1 MITKESIENLS
12 QRLNI
17 VDIIENYIEV
27 KKQGSSFVCI
37 CPFHADKN
45 PSMHINPTKGFYHC
59 FACKAGGDAF
69 KFVMDYEKLSFADA
83 VEKVASL
90 SNFTLSYTKEKQE
103 NKKEL
108 KSILPSLNAY
118 FKDNLKH
125 HKEILTYL
133 YQRALNDKDIAK
145 FELGFAGASED
156 SIRLLQNQKIPLE
169 DAMSV
174 GALKKDENNEF
185 YASFIWRITFPI
197 YDHKDLLVGF
207 GGRTLN
213 PNAPAKNV
221 NSPQN
226 ILFDKSRIFYAF
238 NIAKENIAKKKEI
251 IVCEG
256 YMDAIAF
263 HKAGFNN
270 AVAVLGTALTEH
282 HLPLIR
288 RYDAKVILCFDND
301 EAGLKAATRSAF
313 LLSTNKIDGKVAIL
327 QGGKDPAELVAKNES
342 AKLHNILD
350 EGIELGEF
358 YIRRLI
364 STHSIISALDKQ
376 KALETI
382 QKFTFNLEPLVAN
395 SYTSLVSNLLKV
407 DEKFIV
413 LSQNSKKTIQTP
425 LISQNKYNFPKEK
438 IHIAELELIAFLKQH
453 PDICNDF
460 KQISDSVC
468 FKHKILLDKIL
479 EKKGYEDSDIREFE
493 NKNIRKNL
501 NYSEFLL
508 GICKVNLAFLNNVKI
523 KNSTLALKKQLFTLI
538 DKNLNLYFFIM
549 EAAVSYFTPK
559 SEKRKIKKNEHLQ
572 CLNLHISLN
581 EDLIKTCKVQGKKI
595 GFKMEF
601 DSQNALENAKKSLK
615 DKQLDMVCL

>member
-59 FACKAGGDAF
+59 FACKVGGDAF

-125 HKEILTYL
+125 HKEVLTYL

-213 PNAPAKNV
+213 PNVPAKYV

-238 NIAKENIAKKKEI
+238 NIAKENIAQKKEI

-270 AVAVLGTALTEH
+270 AVAVLGTALTEY

-342 AKLHNILD
+342 TKLHNILD

-364 STHSIISALDKQ
+364 STHSIISVLDRQ

-407 DEKFIV
+407 DEKFII

-425 LISQNKYNFPKEK
+425 LISQNKYNFHKEK

-493 NKNIRKNL
+493 SKNIRKNL

-508 GICKVNLAFLNNVKI
+508 GICKVNLAFLNNIKI

-538 DKNLNLYFFIM
+538 NKNLNLL
-549 EAAVSYFTPK
+549 
-559 SEKRKIKKNEHLQ
+559 IKNLNTEELNNFLKEYLSFLKYEKNEEILQ
-572 CLNLHISLN
+572 QSFRNLNGIFGN
-581 EDLIKTCKVQGKKI
+581 KNFTAYDL
-595 GFKMEF
+595 GFSTQDNDEPF
-601 DSQNALENAKKSLK
+601 
-615 DKQLDMVCL
+615 

>member
-27 KKQGSSFVCI
+27 KKQGSSFVCV

-83 VEKVASL
+83 VEKVANL
-90 SNFTLSYTKEKQE
+90 CNFTLSYTKEKNE

-108 KSILPSLNAY
+108 RTILPSLNAY
-118 FKDNLKH
+118 FKSNLKH
-125 HKEILTYL
+125 HKEALDYL
-133 YQRALNDKDIAK
+133 YKRMLNDQDIAK
-145 FELGFAGASED
+145 FELGFAGSSED
-156 SIRLLQNQKIPLE
+156 SIRLFHNEKILLE

-174 GALKKDENNEF
+174 GALKKDKNNEF

-213 PNAPAKNV
+213 PNVAAKYV

-238 NIAKENIAKKKEI
+238 NIAKENIAKKKEM

-270 AVAVLGTALTEH
+270 AVAVLGTALTEN

-288 RYDAKVILCFDND
+288 RYEAKVILCFDND
-301 EAGLKAATRSAF
+301 EAGLNAATRSAF
-313 LLSTNKIDGKVAIL
+313 LLSTHKIDGKVAL
-327 QGGKDPAELVAKNES
+327 LEGGKDPAELVAKNES
-342 AKLHNILD
+342 TKLYNILD

-382 QKFTFNLEPLVAN
+382 QQFTFNLEPLVAN

-493 NKNIRKNL
+493 SKNIRKNL

-538 DKNLNLYFFIM
+538 DKNLNLL
-549 EAAVSYFTPK
+549 
-559 SEKRKIKKNEHLQ
+559 IKNLNTEELNNFLKEYLSFLKYEKNEEILQ
-572 CLNLHISLN
+572 QSFRNLNGIFGN
-581 EDLIKTCKVQGKKI
+581 KNFTAYDL
-595 GFKMEF
+595 GF
-601 DSQNALENAKKSLK
+601 SIQNNDEPF
-615 DKQLDMVCL
+615 

>member
-45 PSMHINPTKGFYHC
+45 PSMHINPIKGFYHC

-125 HKEILTYL
+125 HKEVLTYL

-213 PNAPAKNV
+213 PNVPAKYV

-256 YMDAIAF
+256 YMDVIAF

-342 AKLHNILD
+342 AKLYNILD
-350 EGIELGEF
+350 KGIELGEF

-538 DKNLNLYFFIM
+538 DKNLNL
-549 EAAVSYFTPK
+549 
-559 SEKRKIKKNEHLQ
+559 
-572 CLNLHISLN
+572 
-581 EDLIKTCKVQGKKI
+581 LIKNLNT
-595 GFKMEF
+595 
-601 DSQNALENAKKSLK
+601 
-615 DKQLDMVCL
+615 

>member
-45 PSMHINPTKGFYHC
+45 PSMHINPIKGFYHC

-125 HKEILTYL
+125 HKEVLTYL

-213 PNAPAKNV
+213 PNVPAKYV

-342 AKLHNILD
+342 TKLHNILD

-538 DKNLNLYFFIM
+538 D
-549 EAAVSYFTPK
+549 
-559 SEKRKIKKNEHLQ
+559 
-572 CLNLHISLN
+572 
-581 EDLIKTCKVQGKKI
+581 
-595 GFKMEF
+595 
-601 DSQNALENAKKSLK
+601 
-615 DKQLDMVCL
+615 

>member
-69 KFVMDYEKLSFADA
+69 KFVMDYEKLSFTDA
-83 VEKVASL
+83 VEKIANL
-90 SNFTLSYTKEKQE
+90 CNFTLSYTKEKNE

-108 KSILPSLNAY
+108 RTILPSLNAY
-118 FKDNLKH
+118 FKSNLKH
-125 HKEILTYL
+125 HKEALDYL
-133 YQRALNDKDIAK
+133 YKRMLNDQDIAK
-145 FELGFAGASED
+145 FELGFAGSSED
-156 SIRLLQNQKIPLE
+156 SIRLFHNEKIPLE

-213 PNAPAKNV
+213 PNVAAKYV

-238 NIAKENIAKKKEI
+238 NIAKENIAKKKEM

-342 AKLHNILD
+342 TKLYNILD

-382 QKFTFNLEPLVAN
+382 QQFTFKLEPLVAN

-493 NKNIRKNL
+493 SKNIRKNL

-538 DKNLNLYFFIM
+538 DKNLNL
-549 EAAVSYFTPK
+549 
-559 SEKRKIKKNEHLQ
+559 
-572 CLNLHISLN
+572 
-581 EDLIKTCKVQGKKI
+581 LIKNLNT
-595 GFKMEF
+595 EEL
-601 DSQNALENAKKSLK
+601 N
-615 DKQLDMVCL
+615 

>member
-69 KFVMDYEKLSFADA
+69 KFVMDYEKLSFTDA

-125 HKEILTYL
+125 HKEVLTYL

-213 PNAPAKNV
+213 PNVPAKYV

-342 AKLHNILD
+342 TKLHDILD

-395 SYTSLVSNLLKV
+395 SYTGLVSNLLKV

-479 EKKGYEDSDIREFE
+479 KKKGYEDSDIREFE
-493 NKNIRKNL
+493 SKNIRKNL

-508 GICKVNLAFLNNVKI
+508 GVCKVNLAFLNNVKI

-538 DKNLNLYFFIM
+538 DKNLNLL
-549 EAAVSYFTPK
+549 
-559 SEKRKIKKNEHLQ
+559 IKNLNTEELNNFLKEYLNFLKYEKNEEILQ
-572 CLNLHISLN
+572 QSFRNLNGIFGN
-581 EDLIKTCKVQGKKI
+581 KNFTAYDL
-595 GFKMEF
+595 GFSTQDNDEPF
-601 DSQNALENAKKSLK
+601 
-615 DKQLDMVCL
+615 

>member
-213 PNAPAKNV
+213 PNVPAKYV

-342 AKLHNILD
+342 TKLHNILD

-493 NKNIRKNL
+493 SKNIRKNL

-538 DKNLNLYFFIM
+538 DKNLNLL
-549 EAAVSYFTPK
+549 
-559 SEKRKIKKNEHLQ
+559 IKNLNTAELNNFLKEYLSFLKYEKNEEILQ
-572 CLNLHISLN
+572 QSFRQNNDQTKIFNL
-581 EDLIKTCKVQGKKI
+581 KT
-595 GFKMEF
+595 
-601 DSQNALENAKKSLK
+601 
-615 DKQLDMVCL
+615 

>member
-45 PSMHINPTKGFYHC
+45 PSMHINPIKGFYHC

-125 HKEILTYL
+125 HKEVLTYL

-213 PNAPAKNV
+213 PNVPAKYV

-342 AKLHNILD
+342 TKLHNILD

-453 PDICNDF
+453 PDVCNDF

-493 NKNIRKNL
+493 SKNIRKNL

-538 DKNLNLYFFIM
+538 DKNLNLL
-549 EAAVSYFTPK
+549 
-559 SEKRKIKKNEHLQ
+559 IKNLNTEELNNFLKEYLSFLKYEKNEEILQ
-572 CLNLHISLN
+572 QSFRNLNGIFGN
-581 EDLIKTCKVQGKKI
+581 KNFTAYDL
-595 GFKMEF
+595 GF
-601 DSQNALENAKKSLK
+601 SIQNNDEPF
-615 DKQLDMVCL
+615 

>member
-45 PSMHINPTKGFYHC
+45 PSMHINPIKGFYHC

-125 HKEILTYL
+125 HKEVLTYL

-213 PNAPAKNV
+213 PNVPAKYV

-342 AKLHNILD
+342 TKLHNILD

-493 NKNIRKNL
+493 SKNIRKNL

-538 DKNLNLYFFIM
+538 DKNLNLL
-549 EAAVSYFTPK
+549 
-559 SEKRKIKKNEHLQ
+559 IKNLNTAELNNFLKEYLSFLKYEKNE
-572 CLNLHISLN
+572 
-581 EDLIKTCKVQGKKI
+581 
-595 GFKMEF
+595 
-601 DSQNALENAKKSLK
+601 
-615 DKQLDMVCL
+615 

>member
-45 PSMHINPTKGFYHC
+45 PSMHINPIKGFYHC

-125 HKEILTYL
+125 HKEVLTYL

-213 PNAPAKNV
+213 PNVPAKYV

-342 AKLHNILD
+342 TKLHDILD

-493 NKNIRKNL
+493 SKNIRKNL

-538 DKNLNLYFFIM
+538 DKNLNLL
-549 EAAVSYFTPK
+549 
-559 SEKRKIKKNEHLQ
+559 IKNLNTEELNNFLKEYLSFLKYEKNEEILQ
-572 CLNLHISLN
+572 QSFRNLNGIFGN
-581 EDLIKTCKVQGKKI
+581 KNFTAYDL
-595 GFKMEF
+595 GF
-601 DSQNALENAKKSLK
+601 SIQNNDEPF
-615 DKQLDMVCL
+615 

>member
-45 PSMHINPTKGFYHC
+45 PSMHINPIKGFYHC

-125 HKEILTYL
+125 HKEVLTYL

-213 PNAPAKNV
+213 PNVPAKYV

-342 AKLHNILD
+342 TKLHNILD

-493 NKNIRKNL
+493 SKNIRKNL
-501 NYSEFLL
+501 NYNEFLL

-538 DKNLNLYFFIM
+538 DKNLNL
-549 EAAVSYFTPK
+549 
-559 SEKRKIKKNEHLQ
+559 
-572 CLNLHISLN
+572 
-581 EDLIKTCKVQGKKI
+581 LIKNLNT
-595 GFKMEF
+595 EEL
-601 DSQNALENAKKSLK
+601 NN
-615 DKQLDMVCL
+615 

>member
-45 PSMHINPTKGFYHC
+45 PSMHINPIKGFYHC

-125 HKEILTYL
+125 HKEVLTYL

-213 PNAPAKNV
+213 PNVPAKYV

-342 AKLHNILD
+342 TKLHNILD

-407 DEKFIV
+407 DGKFIV

-493 NKNIRKNL
+493 SKNIRKNL

-538 DKNLNLYFFIM
+538 DKNLNLL
-549 EAAVSYFTPK
+549 
-559 SEKRKIKKNEHLQ
+559 IKNLNTAELNNFLKEYLSFLKYEKNEEILQ
-572 CLNLHISLN
+572 QSFRNLNGIFGN
-581 EDLIKTCKVQGKKI
+581 KNFTAYDL
-595 GFKMEF
+595 GF
-601 DSQNALENAKKSLK
+601 SIQNNDEPF
-615 DKQLDMVCL
+615 

>member
-45 PSMHINPTKGFYHC
+45 PSMHINLTKGFYHC

-125 HKEILTYL
+125 HKEVLTYL

-213 PNAPAKNV
+213 PNVPAKYV

-342 AKLHNILD
+342 TKLHNILD

-493 NKNIRKNL
+493 SKNIRKNL

-523 KNSTLALKKQLFTLI
+523 KNSTLGLKKQLFTLI
-538 DKNLNLYFFIM
+538 DKNFNL
-549 EAAVSYFTPK
+549 
-559 SEKRKIKKNEHLQ
+559 
-572 CLNLHISLN
+572 
-581 EDLIKTCKVQGKKI
+581 LIKNLNTEELNN
-595 GFKMEF
+595 F
-601 DSQNALENAKKSLK
+601 
-615 DKQLDMVCL
+615 

>member
-213 PNAPAKNV
+213 PNVPAKYV

-327 QGGKDPAELVAKNES
+327 QGEKDPAELVAKNES
-342 AKLHNILD
+342 TKLHNILD

-493 NKNIRKNL
+493 SKNIRKNL

-538 DKNLNLYFFIM
+538 DKNLNLL
-549 EAAVSYFTPK
+549 
-559 SEKRKIKKNEHLQ
+559 IKNLNTAELNNFLKEYLSFLKYEKNEEILQ
-572 CLNLHISLN
+572 QSFRNLNGIFGN
-581 EDLIKTCKVQGKKI
+581 KNFTAYDL
-595 GFKMEF
+595 GF
-601 DSQNALENAKKSLK
+601 SIQNN
-615 DKQLDMVCL
+615 DKPF

>member
-45 PSMHINPTKGFYHC
+45 PSMHINPIKGFYHC

-125 HKEILTYL
+125 HKEVLTYL

-213 PNAPAKNV
+213 PNVPAKYV

-342 AKLHNILD
+342 TKLHNILD

-395 SYTSLVSNLLKV
+395 SYTSLVSNSLKV

-493 NKNIRKNL
+493 SKNIRKNL

-538 DKNLNLYFFIM
+538 DKNLNLL
-549 EAAVSYFTPK
+549 
-559 SEKRKIKKNEHLQ
+559 IKNLNTEELNNFLKEYLSFLKYEKNEEILQ
-572 CLNLHISLN
+572 QSFRNLNGIFGN
-581 EDLIKTCKVQGKKI
+581 KNFTAYDL
-595 GFKMEF
+595 GF
-601 DSQNALENAKKSLK
+601 SIQNNDEPF
-615 DKQLDMVCL
+615 

>member
-45 PSMHINPTKGFYHC
+45 PSMHINLTKGFYHC

-125 HKEILTYL
+125 HKEVLTYL

-213 PNAPAKNV
+213 PNVPAKYV

-342 AKLHNILD
+342 TKLYNILD

-382 QKFTFNLEPLVAN
+382 QQFTFNLEPLVAN

-493 NKNIRKNL
+493 SKNIRKNL

-538 DKNLNLYFFIM
+538 DKNLNLL
-549 EAAVSYFTPK
+549 
-559 SEKRKIKKNEHLQ
+559 IKNLNTEELNNFLKEYLSFLKYEKNEEILQ
-572 CLNLHISLN
+572 QSFRNLNGIFGN
-581 EDLIKTCKVQGKKI
+581 KNFTAYDL
-595 GFKMEF
+595 GF
-601 DSQNALENAKKSLK
+601 SIQNNDEPF
-615 DKQLDMVCL
+615 

>member
-45 PSMHINPTKGFYHC
+45 PSMHINPIKGFYHC

-125 HKEILTYL
+125 HKEVLTYL

-213 PNAPAKNV
+213 PNVPAKYV

-342 AKLHNILD
+342 TKLHNILD

-376 KALETI
+376 KALKTI

-493 NKNIRKNL
+493 SKNIRKNL

-538 DKNLNLYFFIM
+538 DKNLNLL
-549 EAAVSYFTPK
+549 
-559 SEKRKIKKNEHLQ
+559 IKNLNTAELNNFLKEYLSFLKYEKNEEILQ
-572 CLNLHISLN
+572 QSFRNLNGIFGN
-581 EDLIKTCKVQGKKI
+581 KNFTAYDL
-595 GFKMEF
+595 GF
-601 DSQNALENAKKSLK
+601 SIQNNDEPF
-615 DKQLDMVCL
+615 

>member
-17 VDIIENYIEV
+17 IDIIENYIEV

-69 KFVMDYEKLSFADA
+69 KFVMDYEKLSFTDA

-125 HKEILTYL
+125 HKEVLTYL

-213 PNAPAKNV
+213 PNVPAKYV

-256 YMDAIAF
+256 YMDTIAF

-342 AKLHNILD
+342 TKLHNILD

-493 NKNIRKNL
+493 SKNIRKNL

-538 DKNLNLYFFIM
+538 DKNLNLL
-549 EAAVSYFTPK
+549 
-559 SEKRKIKKNEHLQ
+559 IKNLNTEELNNFLKEYLSFLKYEKNEEILQ
-572 CLNLHISLN
+572 QSFRNLNGIFSN
-581 EDLIKTCKVQGKKI
+581 KNFTAYDL
-595 GFKMEF
+595 GFSAQDNDEPF
-601 DSQNALENAKKSLK
+601 
-615 DKQLDMVCL
+615 

>member
-45 PSMHINPTKGFYHC
+45 PSMHINLTKGFYHC

-125 HKEILTYL
+125 HKEVLTYL

-213 PNAPAKNV
+213 PNVPAKYV

-342 AKLHNILD
+342 TKLHNILD

-493 NKNIRKNL
+493 SKNIRKNL

-538 DKNLNLYFFIM
+538 DKNLN
-549 EAAVSYFTPK
+549 
-559 SEKRKIKKNEHLQ
+559 
-572 CLNLHISLN
+572 
-581 EDLIKTCKVQGKKI
+581 
-595 GFKMEF
+595 
-601 DSQNALENAKKSLK
+601 
-615 DKQLDMVCL
+615 

>member
-213 PNAPAKNV
+213 PNAPAKYV

-342 AKLHNILD
+342 TKLHNILD

-376 KALETI
+376 KALEAI

-493 NKNIRKNL
+493 SKNIRKNL

-538 DKNLNLYFFIM
+538 DKNLNLL
-549 EAAVSYFTPK
+549 
-559 SEKRKIKKNEHLQ
+559 IKNLNTEELNNFLKEYLSFLKYEKNEEILQ
-572 CLNLHISLN
+572 QSFRNLNGIF
-581 EDLIKTCKVQGKKI
+581 G
-595 GFKMEF
+595 
-601 DSQNALENAKKSLK
+601 
-615 DKQLDMVCL
+615 

>member
-45 PSMHINPTKGFYHC
+45 PSMHINPIKGFYHC

-125 HKEILTYL
+125 HKEVLTYL

-213 PNAPAKNV
+213 PNVPAKYV

-342 AKLHNILD
+342 TKLHNILD

-493 NKNIRKNL
+493 SKNIRKNL

-523 KNSTLALKKQLFTLI
+523 KNSTLVLKKQLFTLI
-538 DKNLNLYFFIM
+538 DKNLNLL
-549 EAAVSYFTPK
+549 
-559 SEKRKIKKNEHLQ
+559 IKNLNTAELNNFLKEYLSFLKYEKNEEILQ
-572 CLNLHISLN
+572 QSFRNLNGIFGN
-581 EDLIKTCKVQGKKI
+581 KNFTAYDL
-595 GFKMEF
+595 GF
-601 DSQNALENAKKSLK
+601 SIQNNDEPF
-615 DKQLDMVCL
+615 

>member
-45 PSMHINPTKGFYHC
+45 PSMHINPIKGFYHC

-125 HKEILTYL
+125 HKEVLTYL

-213 PNAPAKNV
+213 PNVPAKYV

-342 AKLHNILD
+342 TKLHNILD

-493 NKNIRKNL
+493 SKNIRKNL

-538 DKNLNLYFFIM
+538 DKNLNLL
-549 EAAVSYFTPK
+549 
-559 SEKRKIKKNEHLQ
+559 IKNLNTEELNNFLKEYLSFLKYEKNEEILQ
-572 CLNLHISLN
+572 QSFRNLNGIFGN
-581 EDLIKTCKVQGKKI
+581 KNFTAYDL
-595 GFKMEF
+595 GF
-601 DSQNALENAKKSLK
+601 SIQNN
-615 DKQLDMVCL
+615 DKPF

>member
-45 PSMHINPTKGFYHC
+45 PSMHINPIKGFYHC

-125 HKEILTYL
+125 HKEVLTYL

-213 PNAPAKNV
+213 PNVPAKYV

-342 AKLHNILD
+342 TKLHNILD

-438 IHIAELELIAFLKQH
+438 IHIVELELIAFLKQH

-493 NKNIRKNL
+493 SKNIRKNL

-538 DKNLNLYFFIM
+538 DKNLNLL
-549 EAAVSYFTPK
+549 
-559 SEKRKIKKNEHLQ
+559 IKNLNTEELNNFLKEYLSFLKYEKNEEILQ
-572 CLNLHISLN
+572 QSFRNLNGIFGN
-581 EDLIKTCKVQGKKI
+581 KNFTAYDL
-595 GFKMEF
+595 GF
-601 DSQNALENAKKSLK
+601 SIQNNDEPF
-615 DKQLDMVCL
+615 

>member
-125 HKEILTYL
+125 HKEVLTYL

-169 DAMSV
+169 DAISV
-174 GALKKDENNEF
+174 GALKRDENNEF

-213 PNAPAKNV
+213 PNVPAKYV

-342 AKLHNILD
+342 TKLHNILD

-395 SYTSLVSNLLKV
+395 SYAGLVSNLLKV

-493 NKNIRKNL
+493 SKNIRKNL

-538 DKNLNLYFFIM
+538 DKNLNLL
-549 EAAVSYFTPK
+549 
-559 SEKRKIKKNEHLQ
+559 IKNLNTEELNNFLKEYLSFLKYEKNEEILQ
-572 CLNLHISLN
+572 QSFRNLNGIFSN
-581 EDLIKTCKVQGKKI
+581 KNFTAYDL
-595 GFKMEF
+595 GFSAQDNDEPF
-601 DSQNALENAKKSLK
+601 
-615 DKQLDMVCL
+615 

>member
-45 PSMHINPTKGFYHC
+45 PSMHINHTKGFYHC

-83 VEKVASL
+83 VEKVANL

-125 HKEILTYL
+125 HKEVLTYL

-213 PNAPAKNV
+213 PNVPAKYV

-364 STHSIISALDKQ
+364 STHSIISSLDKQ

-493 NKNIRKNL
+493 SKNIRKNL

-508 GICKVNLAFLNNVKI
+508 GVCKVNLAFLNNVKI

-538 DKNLNLYFFIM
+538 DKNLNLLIKNLNTEELNNFLKEYLSFLK
-549 EAAVSYFTPK
+549 Y
-559 SEKRKIKKNEHLQ
+559 EKNEEILQQSFRNLSGIFGKKNFTAY
-572 CLNLHISLN
+572 
-581 EDLIKTCKVQGKKI
+581 DL
-595 GFKMEF
+595 GFSAQDNDEPF
-601 DSQNALENAKKSLK
+601 
-615 DKQLDMVCL
+615 

>member
-45 PSMHINPTKGFYHC
+45 PSMHINPIKGFYHC

-125 HKEILTYL
+125 HKEVLTYL

-213 PNAPAKNV
+213 PNVPAKYV

-342 AKLHNILD
+342 TKLHNILD

-493 NKNIRKNL
+493 SKNIRKNL
-501 NYSEFLL
+501 NYNEFLL

-538 DKNLNLYFFIM
+538 DKNLNL
-549 EAAVSYFTPK
+549 
-559 SEKRKIKKNEHLQ
+559 
-572 CLNLHISLN
+572 
-581 EDLIKTCKVQGKKI
+581 LIK
-595 GFKMEF
+595 
-601 DSQNALENAKKSLK
+601 N
-615 DKQLDMVCL
+615 

>member
-125 HKEILTYL
+125 HKEVLTYL

-185 YASFIWRITFPI
+185 YASFIWRVTFPI

-213 PNAPAKNV
+213 PNVPAKYV

-238 NIAKENIAKKKEI
+238 NIAKENIAKKKEM

-342 AKLHNILD
+342 TKLYNILD

-382 QKFTFNLEPLVAN
+382 QQFTFNLEPLVAN

-493 NKNIRKNL
+493 SKNIRKNL

-538 DKNLNLYFFIM
+538 DKNLNLL
-549 EAAVSYFTPK
+549 
-559 SEKRKIKKNEHLQ
+559 IKNLNTEELNNFLKEYLSFLKYEKNEEILQ
-572 CLNLHISLN
+572 QSFRNLNGIFGN
-581 EDLIKTCKVQGKKI
+581 KNFTAYDL
-595 GFKMEF
+595 GF
-601 DSQNALENAKKSLK
+601 SIQNNDEPF
-615 DKQLDMVCL
+615 

>member
-125 HKEILTYL
+125 HKEALTYL

-185 YASFIWRITFPI
+185 YASFIWRVTFPI

-213 PNAPAKNV
+213 PNVPAKYV

-342 AKLHNILD
+342 TKLHNILD

-382 QKFTFNLEPLVAN
+382 QQFTFNLEPLVAN

-413 LSQNSKKTIQTP
+413 LSQNSKKNIQTP

-493 NKNIRKNL
+493 SKNIRKNL

-538 DKNLNLYFFIM
+538 DKNLNLL
-549 EAAVSYFTPK
+549 
-559 SEKRKIKKNEHLQ
+559 IKNLNTEELNNFLKEYLSFLKYEKNEEILQ
-572 CLNLHISLN
+572 QSFRNLNGIFGN
-581 EDLIKTCKVQGKKI
+581 KNFTAYDL
-595 GFKMEF
+595 GF
-601 DSQNALENAKKSLK
+601 SIQNNDEPF
-615 DKQLDMVCL
+615 

>member
-213 PNAPAKNV
+213 PNVPAKYV

-342 AKLHNILD
+342 TKLHNILD

-493 NKNIRKNL
+493 SKNIRKNL

-538 DKNLNLYFFIM
+538 DKNLNL
-549 EAAVSYFTPK
+549 
-559 SEKRKIKKNEHLQ
+559 
-572 CLNLHISLN
+572 
-581 EDLIKTCKVQGKKI
+581 LIK
-595 GFKMEF
+595 
-601 DSQNALENAKKSLK
+601 NL
-615 DKQLDMVCL
+615 

>member
-69 KFVMDYEKLSFADA
+69 KFVMDYEKLSFSDA

-108 KSILPSLNAY
+108 KSILPILNAY

-125 HKEILTYL
+125 HKEVLTYL

-213 PNAPAKNV
+213 PNVPAKYV

-342 AKLHNILD
+342 TKLHNILD

-364 STHSIISALDKQ
+364 STHSIISTLDKQ

-395 SYTSLVSNLLKV
+395 SYTGLVSNLLKV

-493 NKNIRKNL
+493 SKNIRKNL

-538 DKNLNLYFFIM
+538 DKNLNLL
-549 EAAVSYFTPK
+549 
-559 SEKRKIKKNEHLQ
+559 IKNLNTEELNNFLKEYLSFLKYEKNEEILQ
-572 CLNLHISLN
+572 QSFRNLNGIFSN
-581 EDLIKTCKVQGKKI
+581 KNFTAYDL
-595 GFKMEF
+595 GFSEQDNDEPF
-601 DSQNALENAKKSLK
+601 
-615 DKQLDMVCL
+615 

>member
-45 PSMHINPTKGFYHC
+45 PSMHINPIKGFYHC

-125 HKEILTYL
+125 HKEVLTYL

-213 PNAPAKNV
+213 PNVPAKYV

-342 AKLHNILD
+342 AKLYNILD
-350 EGIELGEF
+350 KGIELGEF

-493 NKNIRKNL
+493 SKNIRKNL

-538 DKNLNLYFFIM
+538 DKNLNLL
-549 EAAVSYFTPK
+549 
-559 SEKRKIKKNEHLQ
+559 IKNLNTAELNNFLKEYLSFLKHEKNEEILQ
-572 CLNLHISLN
+572 QSFRNLNGIFGN
-581 EDLIKTCKVQGKKI
+581 KNFTAYDL
-595 GFKMEF
+595 GF
-601 DSQNALENAKKSLK
+601 SIQNNDEPF
-615 DKQLDMVCL
+615 

>member
-45 PSMHINPTKGFYHC
+45 PSMHINPIKGFYHC

-125 HKEILTYL
+125 HKEVLTYL

-213 PNAPAKNV
+213 PNVPAKYV

-342 AKLHNILD
+342 TKLHNILD

-493 NKNIRKNL
+493 SKNIRKNL

-538 DKNLNLYFFIM
+538 DKNLNLL
-549 EAAVSYFTPK
+549 
-559 SEKRKIKKNEHLQ
+559 IKNLNTAELNNFLKEYLSFLKYEKNEEILQ
-572 CLNLHISLN
+572 QSFRNLNGIFGN
-581 EDLIKTCKVQGKKI
+581 KNFTAYDLG
-595 GFKMEF
+595 
-601 DSQNALENAKKSLK
+601 
-615 DKQLDMVCL
+615 

>member
-213 PNAPAKNV
+213 PNVPAKYV

-342 AKLHNILD
+342 TKLHNILD

-493 NKNIRKNL
+493 SKNIRKNL

-538 DKNLNLYFFIM
+538 DKNLNLL
-549 EAAVSYFTPK
+549 
-559 SEKRKIKKNEHLQ
+559 IKNLNTAELNNFLKEYLSFLKYEKNEEILQ
-572 CLNLHISLN
+572 QSFRNLNGIFGN
-581 EDLIKTCKVQGKKI
+581 KNFTAYDL
-595 GFKMEF
+595 GFSTQDNDEPF
-601 DSQNALENAKKSLK
+601 
-615 DKQLDMVCL
+615 

>member
-45 PSMHINPTKGFYHC
+45 PSMHINPIKGFYHC

-125 HKEILTYL
+125 HKEVLTYL

-213 PNAPAKNV
+213 PNVPAKYV

-282 HLPLIR
+282 HLSLIR

-342 AKLHNILD
+342 TKLHNILD

-382 QKFTFNLEPLVAN
+382 QQFTFNLEPLVAN

-413 LSQNSKKTIQTP
+413 LSQNSKKNIQTP

-493 NKNIRKNL
+493 SKNIRKNL

-538 DKNLNLYFFIM
+538 DKNLNLL
-549 EAAVSYFTPK
+549 
-559 SEKRKIKKNEHLQ
+559 IKNLNTEELNNFLKEYLSFLKYEKNEEILQ
-572 CLNLHISLN
+572 QSFRNLNGIFGN
-581 EDLIKTCKVQGKKI
+581 KNFTAYDL
-595 GFKMEF
+595 GF
-601 DSQNALENAKKSLK
+601 SIQNNDEPF
-615 DKQLDMVCL
+615 

>member
-45 PSMHINPTKGFYHC
+45 PSMHINPIKGFYHC

-69 KFVMDYEKLSFADA
+69 KFVMDYKKLSFADA

-125 HKEILTYL
+125 HKEVLTYL

-213 PNAPAKNV
+213 PNVPAKYV

-342 AKLHNILD
+342 TKLHNILD

-493 NKNIRKNL
+493 SKNIRKNL

-538 DKNLNLYFFIM
+538 D
-549 EAAVSYFTPK
+549 
-559 SEKRKIKKNEHLQ
+559 
-572 CLNLHISLN
+572 
-581 EDLIKTCKVQGKKI
+581 
-595 GFKMEF
+595 
-601 DSQNALENAKKSLK
+601 
-615 DKQLDMVCL
+615 

>member
-213 PNAPAKNV
+213 PNAPAKYV

-538 DKNLNLYFFIM
+538 DKNLNL
-549 EAAVSYFTPK
+549 
-559 SEKRKIKKNEHLQ
+559 
-572 CLNLHISLN
+572 
-581 EDLIKTCKVQGKKI
+581 LIKNLNT
-595 GFKMEF
+595 EEL
-601 DSQNALENAKKSLK
+601 N
-615 DKQLDMVCL
+615 

>member
-45 PSMHINPTKGFYHC
+45 PSMHINPIKGFYHC

-125 HKEILTYL
+125 HKEVLTYL

-213 PNAPAKNV
+213 PNVPAKYV

-342 AKLHNILD
+342 TKLHNILD

-382 QKFTFNLEPLVAN
+382 QQFTFNLEPLVAN

-413 LSQNSKKTIQTP
+413 LSQNSKKNIQTP

-493 NKNIRKNL
+493 SKNIRKNL
-501 NYSEFLL
+501 NYSKFLL

-538 DKNLNLYFFIM
+538 DKNLNLL
-549 EAAVSYFTPK
+549 
-559 SEKRKIKKNEHLQ
+559 IKNLNTEELNNFLKEYLSFLKYEKNEEILQ
-572 CLNLHISLN
+572 QSFRNLNGIFGN
-581 EDLIKTCKVQGKKI
+581 KNFTAYDL
-595 GFKMEF
+595 GF
-601 DSQNALENAKKSLK
+601 SIQNNDEPF
-615 DKQLDMVCL
+615 

>member
-125 HKEILTYL
+125 HKEVLTYL

-156 SIRLLQNQKIPLE
+156 SIRLLQNQNIPLE

-213 PNAPAKNV
+213 PNVPAKYV

-342 AKLHNILD
+342 TKLHDILD

-395 SYTSLVSNLLKV
+395 SYTGLVSNLLKV
-407 DEKFIV
+407 DEKFII
-413 LSQNSKKTIQTP
+413 LSQNSKKPIQTP

-493 NKNIRKNL
+493 SKNIRKNL

-538 DKNLNLYFFIM
+538 DKNLNLL
-549 EAAVSYFTPK
+549 
-559 SEKRKIKKNEHLQ
+559 IKNLNTEELNNFLKEYLSFLKYEKNEEILQ
-572 CLNLHISLN
+572 QSFKNLNGIFGYKSFTAY
-581 EDLIKTCKVQGKKI
+581 DL
-595 GFKMEF
+595 GFSTQDNDEPF
-601 DSQNALENAKKSLK
+601 
-615 DKQLDMVCL
+615 

>member
-125 HKEILTYL
+125 HKEVLTYL

-185 YASFIWRITFPI
+185 YASFIWRVTFPI

-213 PNAPAKNV
+213 PNVPAKYV

-342 AKLHNILD
+342 AKLHDILD

-413 LSQNSKKTIQTP
+413 LSQNSKKNIQTP

-493 NKNIRKNL
+493 SKNIRKNL

-538 DKNLNLYFFIM
+538 D
-549 EAAVSYFTPK
+549 
-559 SEKRKIKKNEHLQ
+559 
-572 CLNLHISLN
+572 
-581 EDLIKTCKVQGKKI
+581 
-595 GFKMEF
+595 
-601 DSQNALENAKKSLK
+601 
-615 DKQLDMVCL
+615 

>member
-45 PSMHINPTKGFYHC
+45 PSMHINPIKGFYHC

-125 HKEILTYL
+125 HKEVLTYL

-213 PNAPAKNV
+213 PNVPAKYV

-342 AKLHNILD
+342 TKLHNILD

-493 NKNIRKNL
+493 SKNIRKNL

-538 DKNLNLYFFIM
+538 DKNLNLL
-549 EAAVSYFTPK
+549 
-559 SEKRKIKKNEHLQ
+559 IKNLNTEELNNFLKEYLSFLKYEKNEEILQ
-572 CLNLHISLN
+572 QSFRNL
-581 EDLIKTCKVQGKKI
+581 
-595 GFKMEF
+595 
-601 DSQNALENAKKSLK
+601 
-615 DKQLDMVCL
+615 